1 MSSIIPHLPT
11 CLFPCSHDINSG
23 VKGRL
28 RVVIR
33 VEYKSITSFYD
44 SATTFVGGVLYPALV
59 VKSYLE
65 KKIVVCHSGLL
76 KSCFLCGTP
85 SWLLPVTRLH
95 LAGSGGQSVPLSFIL
110 IRLPLRTLF

>member
-44 SATTFVGGVLYPALV
+44 SATTFVGGGGVVLYSALV

-65 KKIVVCHSGLL
+65 KK
-76 KSCFLCGTP
+76 
-85 SWLLPVTRLH
+85 
-95 LAGSGGQSVPLSFIL
+95 
-110 IRLPLRTLF
+110 